1 MDIAG
6 RHGLK
11 VIEDA
16 AHAMETTWKDRKIGT
31 IGDITVFSFYP
42 TKNISTGEGGMM
54 TMMDVE
60 LGERVKRLSM
70 HGNSKDA
77 WKRYGSSGFAHYS
90 LLERG
95 YKYHMFDLIA
105 AIGVAQ
111 FPKLERWYPIRE
123 KLWKRYDAAIGQ
135 MPGVRAVPI
144 VMPGRHALH
153 LYVIE
158 IDPAVVSRT
167 RDQLMDYLQANNVG
181 VGIHYYGMHLQPYY
195 AQKYGLTPEQFP
207 NATRA
212 SERML
217 SLPLYPK
224 MTLDDVDDVVAV
236 LRAGIG
242 A

>member
-1 MDIAG
+1 
-6 RHGLK
+6 
-11 VIEDA
+11 
-16 AHAMETTWKDRKIGT
+16 
-31 IGDITVFSFYP
+31 
-42 TKNISTGEGGMM
+42 
-54 TMMDVE
+54 
-60 LGERVKRLSM
+60 
-70 HGNSKDA
+70 
-77 WKRYGSSGFAHYS
+77 
-90 LLERG
+90 

-135 MPGVRAVPI
+135 MPGVRAVPM